1 MLRLLEKCSLFLP
14 RAFTP
19 GYSEY
24 LNHLTASGE
33 YHANPTGVLTL
44 IVAAAR

>member
-14 RAFTP
+14 KAFTP

-24 LNHLTASGE
+24 LNHLTASGK
-33 YHANPTGVLTL
+33 YHANPTEVLTL